1 MMSRTAYDVLVSKK
15 RRLSMRNWHWFVLF
29 WIALEAIPLLAHHS
43 FNAEY
48 DFTKPVSLSG
58 VVIKWELINP
68 HGWITLDTKDAEGM
82 VTRWMIETGNP
93 NALIRAG
100 WRKDSLKSGD
110 EVIVEGYRSKDGS
123 NTVNG
128 SSVRLPDGR
137 KLLAGSSRDGSAPK

>member
-1 MMSRTAYDVLVSKK
+1 
-15 RRLSMRNWHWFVLF
+15 MRNRHWLIVFG
-29 WIALEAIPLLAHHS
+29 IAFGTASAVAHHS

-48 DFTKPVSLSG
+48 DFAKPVSLSG

-68 HGWITLDTKDAEGM
+68 HGWITLDTKDAQGV

-100 WRKDSLKSGD
+100 WRKDSLKQGD

-137 KLLAGSSRDGSAPK
+137 KLLSGSSKDGSAVK

>member
-1 MMSRTAYDVLVSKK
+1 MQRVTIRYMHGL
-15 RRLSMRNWHWFVLF
+15 LF
-29 WIALEAIPLLAHHS
+29 FLIALGASPLAAHHS

-48 DFTKPVSLSG
+48 DFTKPVSLTG
-58 VVIKWELINP
+58 VVVKWELINP
-68 HGWITLDTKDAEGM
+68 HGWITLDAKDAEGT

-100 WRKDSLKSGD
+100 WRKDSLKPGD

-128 SSVRLPDGR
+128 SSVHLPDGR
-137 KLLAGSSRDGSAPK
+137 KLLAGSSRDGSAVK

>member
-1 MMSRTAYDVLVSKK
+1 MTLRRTH
-15 RRLSMRNWHWFVLF
+15 RFVGL
-29 WIALEAIPLLAHHS
+29 WIILGIIPVVAHHS

-48 DFTKPVSLSG
+48 DFTKPVTLTG
-58 VVIKWELINP
+58 VVVKWELINP
-68 HGWITLDTKDAEGM
+68 HGWITLDAKDADGA

-100 WRKDSLKSGD
+100 WRKDSLKPGD

-128 SSVRLPDGR
+128 SSVRFPDGR
-137 KLLAGSSRDGSAPK
+137 RLLAGSSKDSGAVK

>member
-1 MMSRTAYDVLVSKK
+1 MTIRHRYGLV
-15 RRLSMRNWHWFVLF
+15 VLF
-29 WIALEAIPLLAHHS
+29 WIALGAIPLAAHHS

-48 DFTKPVSLSG
+48 DFTKPVTLTG
-58 VVIKWELINP
+58 VVVKWELINP
-68 HGWITLDTKDAEGM
+68 HGWITLDAKDADGT

-100 WRKDSLKSGD
+100 WRKDSLKAGD

-128 SSVRLPDGR
+128 SSVRFPDGR
-137 KLLAGSSRDGSAPK
+137 KLLAGSSRDGSAVK

>member
-1 MMSRTAYDVLVSKK
+1 VREVIIRHRHWLVL
-15 RRLSMRNWHWFVLF
+15 L
-29 WIALEAIPLLAHHS
+29 WIALGIIPLLAHHS

-48 DFTKPVSLSG
+48 DFSKPVTLRG
-58 VVIKWELINP
+58 VVAKWELINP
-68 HGWITLDTKDAEGM
+68 HGWITLDAKDADGA

-100 WRKDSLKSGD
+100 WRKDSLKPGD

-137 KLLAGSSRDGSAPK
+137 KLLAGSSKDGGAVK

>member
-1 MMSRTAYDVLVSKK
+1 MIKMLAWKLQHEVRGSVRP
-15 RRLSMRNWHWFVLF
+15 NHWLVLF
-29 WIALEAIPLLAHHS
+29 WIALGSSQLIAHHS

-48 DFTKPVSLSG
+48 DFTKPVSLTG

-68 HGWITLDTKDAEGM
+68 HGWITLDAKDPDGK

-100 WRKDSLKSGD
+100 WRKDSLKPGD
-110 EVIVEGYRSKDGS
+110 EIIVEGYHSKDSS
-123 NTVNG
+123 NIVNG

-137 KLLAGSSRDGSAPK
+137 KLLAGSSKDGGAVK

>member
-1 MMSRTAYDVLVSKK
+1 MPQASDDALN
-15 RRLSMRNWHWFVLF
+15 MRNRHWLIVFG
-29 WIALEAIPLLAHHS
+29 IAFGTASAVAHHS

-48 DFTKPVSLSG
+48 DFAKPVSLSG

-68 HGWITLDTKDAEGM
+68 HGWITLDTKDAQGV

-100 WRKDSLKSGD
+100 WRKDSLKQGD

-137 KLLAGSSRDGSAPK
+137 KLLSGSSKDGSAVK

>member
-1 MMSRTAYDVLVSKK
+1 MTLRRTH
-15 RRLSMRNWHWFVLF
+15 RFVGL
-29 WIALEAIPLLAHHS
+29 WIILGIIPVVAHHS

-48 DFTKPVSLSG
+48 DFTKPVTLTG

-68 HGWITLDTKDAEGM
+68 HGWITLDAKDADGA

-100 WRKDSLKSGD
+100 WRKDSLKPGD

-128 SSVRLPDGR
+128 SSVRFPDGR
-137 KLLAGSSRDGSAPK
+137 RLLAGSSKDSGAVK